1 MYTILPG
8 LLLAYALHKHASSNS
23 RLFNLIIKI
32 SKRTTTHSLK
42 DRDSPEGTG
51 RVSRLGPPELFV
63 ACHAVRAAV
72 SLGSSEVLVGREVS
86 EGEFV
91 LVSVL

>member
-1 MYTILPG
+1 M
-8 LLLAYALHKHASSNS
+8 
-23 RLFNLIIKI
+23 
-32 SKRTTTHSLK
+32 
-42 DRDSPEGTG
+42 
-51 RVSRLGPPELFV
+51 SRLGPPELFV